1 MFGWLLLYFT
11 SCCVKNLCFFT
22 VFFLIWALKYADL
35 YVCPPLVLIILALTL
50 QKCFLQ
56 VFSIKS
62 EPQYKEI
69 LQRTHISTTQDIFSD
84 ETLVSN
90 SEYAQKKGSYEF
102 CTLLNNLRSAGAT
115 QRCVERGGAYDLF
128 SSVSHGATTV
138 LWLVHR
144 LVSLR
149 TFIRHLNGPNVSL
162 PSTAGVPDNAECF
175 TSKRQN
181 KPERSE
187 SDSLCQRVK
196 SLKQLRD

>member
-11 SCCVKNLCFFT
+11 LCCCCVKKLCFFT

-69 LQRTHISTTQDIFSD
+69 LQRTHISTTEDIFSD

-90 SEYAQKKGSYEF
+90 SEYAQKKGSLEF

-162 PSTAGVPDNAECF
+162 PSTAGVPTTPSVLLQRDRTNQSAQSPIHCVNAL
-175 TSKRQN
+175 N
-181 KPERSE
+181 H
-187 SDSLCQRVK
+187 
-196 SLKQLRD
+196 

>member
-1 MFGWLLLYFT
+1 MFTLGFFL
-11 SCCVKNLCFFT
+11 NLCFK
-22 VFFLIWALKYADL
+22 ICRS
-35 YVCPPLVLIILALTL
+35 VCLSSVGSYNSCSYST
-50 QKCFLQ
+50 K
-56 VFSIKS
+56 VFSSSVFYQIK
-62 EPQYKEI
+62 YKEI

-162 PSTAGVPDNAECF
+162 PSTAGVPTTPSVLLQRDRTNRSAQSPIHCVNAL
-175 TSKRQN
+175 N
-181 KPERSE
+181 H
-187 SDSLCQRVK
+187 
-196 SLKQLRD
+196 